1 MAGKNEEVLKGL
13 KTAME
18 AELTGHTFYKNASE
32 TIADPM
38 GRETFAAMA
47 AEEMEHFNYL
57 RHQYE
62 SVLEKGGYDF
72 TKKLRK
78 KDVTHANSPIF
89 SDDLRGRIKDAH
101 FEVSALTIGTK
112 LELDA
117 IRFYGECAKNAE
129 DEEARTFYN
138 ELVEWEKDH
147 YEAFNRQLEALK
159 EEYFQANN
167 FVPM

>member
-1 MAGKNEEVLKGL
+1 MANKNEEVLKGL

-18 AELTGHTFYKNASE
+18 AELTGHTFYKNAAR
-32 TIADPM
+32 TISDPM
-38 GRETFAAMA
+38 GRKTFAAMA

-57 RHQYE
+57 RHQYK

-89 SDDLRGRIKDAH
+89 SDDLKGRIKDAH
-101 FEVSALTIGTK
+101 FEVNALTIGTK

-129 DEEARTFYN
+129 DEDARTFYN
-138 ELVEWEKDH
+138 ELVEWERDH
-147 YEAFNRQLEALK
+147 YEALSSQLEALK
-159 EEYFQANN
+159 EEYFLANN

>member
-1 MAGKNEEVLKGL
+1 MANKNEEVLKGL

-18 AELTGHTFYKNASE
+18 AELAGHTYYKNAAE
-32 TIADPM
+32 TISDPM
-38 GRETFAAMA
+38 GRKTFAAMA

-62 SVLEKGGYDF
+62 SVLKKGGYDF

-78 KDVTHANSPIF
+78 KEVTHANSPIF
-89 SDDLRGRIKDAH
+89 SEDLKGRIKDAH
-101 FEVSALTIGTK
+101 FEVTALTIGTK

-129 DEEARTFYN
+129 DEDARKFYN
-138 ELVEWEKDH
+138 ELVEWERDH
-147 YEAFNRQLEALK
+147 YEALNSQLEALK
-159 EEYFQANN
+159 EEYFLANH
-167 FVPM
+167 FVPI

>member
-1 MAGKNEEVLKGL
+1 MANKNEEVLKGL

-18 AELTGHTFYKNASE
+18 AELTGHTFYKNAAE
-32 TIADPM
+32 TISDPM
-38 GRETFAAMA
+38 GRKTLAAMA

-78 KDVTHANSPIF
+78 KDVTHGNSPIF
-89 SDDLRGRIKDAH
+89 SDDLKGRIKDAH
-101 FEVSALTIGTK
+101 FEVNALTIGTK

-129 DEEARTFYN
+129 DEDARTFYN
-138 ELVEWEKDH
+138 ELVEWERDH
-147 YEAFNRQLEALK
+147 YEALNGQLEALK

>member
-1 MAGKNEEVLKGL
+1 MANKNEEVLKGL

-18 AELTGHTFYKNASE
+18 AELTGHTFYKHAAE
-32 TIADPM
+32 TISDPM
-38 GRETFAAMA
+38 GRKTFAAMA

-78 KDVTHANSPIF
+78 KDVTHVNSPIF
-89 SDDLRGRIKDAH
+89 SDDLKDRIKDAH
-101 FEVSALTIGTK
+101 FEVNALTIGTK

-129 DEEARTFYN
+129 DEDARTFYN
-138 ELVEWEKDH
+138 QLVEWERDH
-147 YEAFNRQLEALK
+147 YEALNRQLEALK
-159 EEYFQANN
+159 EEYFLANN

>member
-1 MAGKNEEVLKGL
+1 MANKDEEVLRGL

-18 AELTGHTFYKNASE
+18 AELTGHTFYKNAAE
-32 TIADPM
+32 TISDPM
-38 GRETFAAMA
+38 GRKTFAAMA
-47 AEEMEHFNYL
+47 AEEMAHFNYL

-62 SVLEKGGYDF
+62 SVLEKGAYDF
-72 TKKLRK
+72 TKKLLK

-89 SDDLRGRIKDAH
+89 SEDLKGRIKDAH

-117 IRFYGECAKNAE
+117 IKFYGECAKNAE
-129 DEEARTFYN
+129 DEDTKAFYN
-138 ELVEWEKDH
+138 ELVEWERDH
-147 YEAFNRQLEALK
+147 YQALNSQLEALK
-159 EEYFQANN
+159 EEYFLANN